1 MTAIEPARLDEVR
14 RNLGRIGADVPRPE
28 PLGKRGEKA
37 ILSGAGV
44 GHRRAGEGIVR
55 LR

>member
-1 MTAIEPARLDEVR
+1 MR
-14 RNLGRIGADVPRPE
+14 RDLGRIGADVPRAE
-28 PLGKRGEKA
+28 PLGERGEEA
-37 ILSGAGV
+37 VLSGAGV